1 MVERDRTIAAV
12 STPGG
17 TGALGIIRIT
27 GEKTFELLSKCIKN
41 REKFFKEEKR
51 KISLNFIVD
60 QKSGEF
66 IDEVTIIKYG
76 NPFSFTGENMVE
88 IICHGGNKNIKRI
101 MRELINAG
109 VENAER
115 GEFSK
120 RAFINGKIDLM
131 KAEAINEMIVSEN
144 EIQRKIALKFYQGR
158 YRQEIEKIYK
168 EVYEVLTELEA
179 IIEFSEEDDVKR
191 INIEKEKILKI
202 RNQLEKEIKKR
213 EEIEEVETGIKI
225 VIAGPANAGKSTLF
239 NKILGYERS
248 ITYDEPGTTRD
259 IINEKIIFKGN
270 EVTITDSAG
279 IRETKNKIEEIGIK
293 KSEEEIKKAKILIW
307 ISGLDQELEE
317 KEKSIINEKENSN
330 TIVLLNKSDIS
341 ANEEKE
347 KYYKERK
354 INYLKVCLFNYEDIE
369 RVIKKIEEKVV
380 EKEEEIEIPDFV
392 INNRHLEIA
401 KKMIK
406 EIECSIEEW
415 GRYEIAA
422 YYLHRT
428 LNYLEEFNGK
438 RDREE
443 IYNNIFNKFCIG
455 K

>member
-1 MVERDRTIAAV
+1 MERDRTIAAV

-191 INIEKEKILKI
+191 INIEKEKIIKI
-202 RNQLEKEIKKR
+202 WNKLEKEIKKR

-369 RVIKKIEEKVV
+369 RVIKKIEEKVE

-401 KKMIK
+401 KKMKK

-428 LNYLEEFNGK
+428 LDYLEEFNGK